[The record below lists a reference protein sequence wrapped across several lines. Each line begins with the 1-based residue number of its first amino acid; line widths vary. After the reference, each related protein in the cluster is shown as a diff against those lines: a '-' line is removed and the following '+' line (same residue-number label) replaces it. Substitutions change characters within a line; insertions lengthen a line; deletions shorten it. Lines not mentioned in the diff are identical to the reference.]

1 MKLKDVSRRTI
12 SITLPWYSLGA
23 LAFMLTTWLAVYLPQ
38 LIERALDQYLSAPDE
53 HEQLKTL
60 AVLMVLAGLGIA
72 VIRTVSRI
80 LVLWCGRLVESWL
93 REQYFGRVMN
103 FRLASTEKFQVGD
116 LISRLTTDARQVGL
130 FYGLGIVLIL
140 NLVLTSGFALS
151 YMLAVHVP
159 LTAWVYIPM
168 AVQVMSA
175 RLVIPRLFRLSKAQQ
190 ATQAQLAETVSES
203 LYHIHALHAEGC
215 VDSFLTKISENN
227 SKLQQANVAL
237 ATFRERTLP
246 FIGLFSQLAYVIVL
260 MYGGAL
266 VVEGAMTVGQV
277 AAFQAYVALQS
288 VPLIGFGLLVAV
300 RERAKAAL
308 ARFADLEILPTNA
321 PADPTLELPAAPQ
334 VHAAAGGEGE
344 LWRPQADAPLVHL
357 RGVRFRYEY
366 PPDEILAGL
375 DLDVLAGEHL
385 GISGKIGSG
394 KTTLFKVLMK
404 LYEPSEGSYEFGGQD
419 IRRASVVQLRQV
431 MGYVTQEGSFFS
443 DTIAHNLTLG
453 LDPAAASAE
462 ELQERMIA
470 ATRVALI
477 YDEIQGFEH
486 GFATQIG
493 EKGLRLSGGQKAR
506 LSLARALLRPK
517 LIYLLD
523 DIFSALDHGVEQA
536 LIHNLSEIRSTFILV
551 SHRPSVL
558 EFCHRRLQLVA
569 GRLHERP

>member
-1 MKLKDVSRRTI
+1 MKLIDVTQRTI
-12 SITLPWYSLGA
+12 KMTLPWYSLGTV
-23 LAFMLTTWLAVYLPQ
+23 AFMLTTWLAVYLPQ
-38 LIERALDQYLSAPDE
+38 LIERALDQYLGAPDDLA
-53 HEQLKTL
+53 QLKTL
-60 AVLMVLAGLGIA
+60 AVLMVLVGIGMA
-72 VIRTVSRI
+72 VIRTISRI

-93 REQYFGRVMN
+93 RDQYFGRVMN
-103 FRLASTEKFQVGD
+103 FQLSSCEKFQVGD

-130 FYGLGIVLIL
+130 FYGLGMVLVL

-159 LTAWVYIPM
+159 LTACVYIPM
-168 AVQVMSA
+168 AVQVLSA

-190 ATQAQLAETVSES
+190 ATQAQLAETISES

-215 VDSFLTKISENN
+215 VDSFLARIRVSNG
-227 SKLQQANVAL
+227 KLQQANVAL

-266 VVEGAMTVGQV
+266 VAKEVMTVGQV

-308 ARFADLEILPTNA
+308 ERFAELEALPTLPITA
-321 PADPTLELPAAPQ
+321 GPALPAGQ
-334 VHAAAGGEGE
+334 AALGAA
-344 LWRPQADAPLVHL
+344 RVTPLVRL

-375 DLDVLAGEHL
+375 DLDVFAGEHL

-394 KTTLFKVLMK
+394 KTTLFKVLIK
-404 LYEPSEGSYEFGGQD
+404 LYEPSEGRYEFGGQD
-419 IRRASVVQLRQV
+419 IRGYSVVQLRQV

-453 LDPAAASAE
+453 LDPAARADQ
-462 ELQERMIA
+462 ELQARMIA
-470 ATRVALI
+470 ATKMALI

-493 EKGLRLSGGQKAR
+493 EKGVRLSGGQKAR

-517 LIYLLD
+517 LIYVLD
-523 DIFSALDHGVEQA
+523 DIFAALDHGVEQA
-536 LIHNLSEIRSTFILV
+536 LIRNLSDLQSTFILV

-558 EFCHRRLQLVA
+558 EFCHRRLQLVD
-569 GRLHERP
+569 GRLHALP